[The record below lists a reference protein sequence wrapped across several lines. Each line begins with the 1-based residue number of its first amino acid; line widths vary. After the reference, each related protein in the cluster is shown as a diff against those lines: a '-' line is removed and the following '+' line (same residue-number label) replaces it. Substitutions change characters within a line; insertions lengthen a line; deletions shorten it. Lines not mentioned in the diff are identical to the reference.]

1 MAEDRIAKN
10 RTKPNYLYAML
21 SVALVL
27 FLLGFFALVLLHA
40 QELIRIYKEQVNII
54 VELKEEVLPTQIDSI
69 QNFLYTQESVLD
81 SSVQYISKTEAAQL
95 MQEEF
100 EEDFQQLGLPNPFY
114 EMLTFNVEA
123 SAMHPDSL
131 VLLKEAINTY
141 SGVNEVYYQES
152 FIDEIAQNLKKVGY
166 LAIAL
171 GIFFFVVAVT
181 LVHNTIRLAL
191 YSNRFLIKNMQLVGA
206 SWMFIS
212 RPYLLRALAHGF
224 IASVMAI
231 AALSAIL
238 LWVRSDIP
246 QLILIENAMVFIYL
260 LLMLIPL
267 GMLLYMLSTY
277 RVVRRYLT
285 MRVDDL
291 Y

>member
-1 MAEDRIAKN
+1 MAEDKIAKN

-27 FLLGFFALVLLHA
+27 FLLGFFALILLHA
-40 QELIRIYKEQVNII
+40 QELIRVYKEQVNII
-54 VELKEEVLPTQIDSI
+54 VELAEEVRPGQIDSVR
-69 QNFLYTQESVLD
+69 QFLYDQAQVID
-81 SSVQYISKTEAAQL
+81 SSVQYISKDAAAQL

-100 EEDFQQLGLPNPFY
+100 QEDFQQLGLPNPFY
-114 EMLTFNVEA
+114 EMFTFNV
-123 SAMHPDSL
+123 SAGIMHPDSL
-131 VLLKEAINTY
+131 ALIKEQINSY
-141 SGVNEVYYQES
+141 PGVNDVYYQES
-152 FIDEIAQNLKKVGY
+152 FIDEIAQNLKKIGY
-166 LAIAL
+166 LAIAIGL
-171 GIFFFVVAVT
+171 FFFVVAIT

-212 RPYLLRALAHGF
+212 RPYLWRALAHGF

-231 AALSAIL
+231 AALSGIL
-238 LWVRSDIP
+238 FWVRRDIP
-246 QLILIENAMVFIYL
+246 QLLLIENPMVFIYL
-260 LLMLIPL
+260 LLLLIPL
-267 GMLLYMLSTY
+267 GMLLYALSTY

-285 MRVDDL
+285 MRIDDL

>member
-1 MAEDRIAKN
+1 MTKHKVAQN

-40 QELIRIYKEQVNII
+40 KELIQIYKEQVNII
-54 VELKEEVLPTQIDSI
+54 VELQENARPTQVDSVK
-69 QNFLYTQESVLD
+69 QFLYDQEQVLD
-81 SSVQYISKTEAAQL
+81 SSVKYISKDDAARL
-95 MQEEF
+95 MEEEF
-100 EEDFQQLGLPNPFY
+100 EEDFQELGLPNPFY
-114 EMLTFNVEA
+114 EMLTFNVKA
-123 SAMHPDSL
+123 GNMHPDSL
-131 VLLKEAINTY
+131 AQLKAEISIY
-141 SGVNEVYYQES
+141 SGVSDVYYQES
-152 FIDEIAQNLKKVGY
+152 FIDEIAQNLKKIGY
-166 LAIAL
+166 LAIAVS
-171 GIFFFVVAVT
+171 IFFFIVAVT

-212 RPYLLRALAHGF
+212 KPYLFRALAHGF
-224 IASVMAI
+224 IASVIAI
-231 AALSAIL
+231 TALSAIL
-238 LWVRSDIP
+238 FWVRSDIP
-246 QLILIENAMVFIYL
+246 QLLLIENPIIFIYL

-267 GMLLYMLSTY
+267 GMILYAFSTY

>member
-1 MAEDRIAKN
+1 MTINKIAQK

-40 QELIRIYKEQVNII
+40 QELIQIYKEQVNII
-54 VELKEEVLPTQIDSI
+54 VELKEEASPQQLDSI
-69 QNFLYTQESVLD
+69 KQFLYSNEQVLD
-81 SSVQYISKTEAAQL
+81 SSVHYISKDEAARL
-95 MQEEF
+95 MEEEF

-114 EMLTFNVEA
+114 EMLTFNVKA
-123 SAMHPDSL
+123 GIMHPDSL
-131 VLLKEAINTY
+131 AQLKTKINTY
-141 SGVNEVYYQES
+141 PGVSEVYYQES

-166 LAIAL
+166 LAIAVS
-171 GIFFFVVAVT
+171 IFFFIVAVT

-212 RPYLLRALAHGF
+212 KPYLWRALAHGF
-224 IASVMAI
+224 IASVIAI
-231 AALSAIL
+231 TALSAIL
-238 LWVRSDIP
+238 FWVRSDIP
-246 QLILIENAMVFIYL
+246 QLLLIENPIIFIYL

-267 GMLLYMLSTY
+267 GMILYAFSTY

>member
-1 MAEDRIAKN
+1 MVEDKIARNK
-10 RTKPNYLYAML
+10 TKPNYLYAML

-40 QELIRIYKEQVNII
+40 QELIRLYKEQVNII
-54 VELKEEVLPTQIDSI
+54 VELNENVATAQIDSV
-69 QNFLYTQESVLD
+69 QQFLYAQPQVID
-81 SSVQYISKTEAAQL
+81 SSVQYISKDAAALL

-114 EMLTFNVEA
+114 EMFTFNVRA
-123 SAMHPDSL
+123 GVMHPDSL
-131 VLLKEAINTY
+131 ASLKFAINTFP
-141 SGVNEVYYQES
+141 GVNDVYYQET
-152 FIDEIAQNLKKVGY
+152 FIDEIAQNLKRMGY

-171 GIFFFVVAVT
+171 GLFFFVVAVT

-212 RPYLLRALAHGF
+212 RPYLLRAIAHGF

-231 AALSAIL
+231 AALSGIL

-246 QLILIENAMVFIYL
+246 QLLLIENTMVFIYL
-260 LLMLIPL
+260 LLLLIPL
-267 GMLLYMLSTY
+267 GILLYTISTY